1 MFGVRFHRSCSGKV
15 SSASLHTHSVN
26 GVKKVEFIA
35 CAAGRCRRAEESY
48 VPNLIVVGH
57 TLVFV
62 ETSVTS
68 KAAEAAFEIVDQ
80 GSGRVGLFTGGP
92 NARAKV
98 YVMVDWRGII
108 VRRIGKVGL
117 LEENVKIKGEIAT
130 GNGRKRVG

>member
-1 MFGVRFHRSCSGKV
+1 MFAYNLSRRHGEGRV
-15 SSASLHTHSVN
+15 SRAGS
-26 GVKKVEFIA
+26 
-35 CAAGRCRRAEESY
+35 AGRCRRAEESY
-48 VPNLIVVGH
+48 VPNFIVVRD
-57 TLVFV
+57 TAIFV

-117 LEENVKIKGEIAT
+117 LKGSCKMKHEIAK
-130 GNGRKRVG
+130 GNGGKEVG